1 MSNQRE
7 NPFKPVKGTLKK
19 GQLAA
24 LLVGLFLVISLLT
37 GFYIVDQSE
46 EAVVLRWGR
55 YKTTTG
61 PGLQFKAPLGIDRV
75 YKVPVTVIHTLQ
87 FGFRTDEPGVMT
99 IYSRG
104 DYSNESLMLTGDL
117 NIANVSWIIQ
127 YRINNSQDWLFNF
140 RAADREKTIRDVSQS
155 TINMLVGDRTI
166 FDVMSSE
173 RTNIEVRADELI
185 EETLSGY
192 QMGVEIVAV
201 KLQDVVPPEGAVQEA
216 FEDVNKSIQD
226 MNRLINEGKEQ
237 YNTEV
242 PKAEG
247 EAKRMIQEA
256 EGYAIARENRAN
268 GDVARFRA
276 VYEEYRRNPDIMVDR
291 LYWETMEEVLTSD
304 PDLEIIDRGLDNFLP
319 LKNLTTAGGAQ

>member
-7 NPFKPVKGTLKK
+7 NPFKPIQGSLKK
-19 GQLAA
+19 GQIATILIGF
-24 LLVGLFLVISLLT
+24 VVVVSILT
-37 GFYIVDQSE
+37 GLYMVDETE
-46 EAVVLRWGR
+46 EAVVLRLGR
-55 YKTTTG
+55 YYRTVG
-61 PGLQFKAPLGIDRV
+61 SGLNIKAPLGIDRV

-127 YRINNSQDWLFNF
+127 YKISDPQAWLFNF

-155 TINMLVGDRTI
+155 TLNMLVGDRSI
-166 FDVMSSE
+166 VNVMSSE

-185 EETLSGY
+185 EETLEGY

-226 MNRLINEGKEQ
+226 MNKLINEGKEQ
-237 YNTEV
+237 YNAEV

-268 GDVARFRA
+268 GDVARFKS
-276 VYEEYRRNPDIMVDR
+276 VYEEYRRNPQIMTDR
-291 LYWETMEEVLTSD
+291 LYWETMEEILTSET
-304 PDLEIIDRGLDNFLP
+304 DLEVIDKNLDNFLP
-319 LKNLTTAGGAQ
+319 LKNLTTAGGNQ

>member
-7 NPFKPVKGTLKK
+7 NPFKPVQGSLKK
-19 GQLAA
+19 GQIVAILI
-24 LLVGLFLVISLLT
+24 GLIVVISLLT
-37 GFYIVDQSE
+37 GFYMVDQTE
-46 EAVVLRWGR
+46 EAVVLRLGR
-55 YKTTTG
+55 YYKTTD

-117 NIANVSWIIQ
+117 NIANVSWIVQ
-127 YRINNSQDWLFNF
+127 YKINNPQNWLFNF
-140 RAADREKTIRDVSQS
+140 RAADHEKTIRDVSQS

-166 FDVMSSE
+166 FDVMSNE
-173 RTNIEVRADELI
+173 RTNIEVQAGDLI
-185 EETLSGY
+185 EETLEGY

-201 KLQDVVPPEGAVQEA
+201 KLQDVVPPEGSVQNA

-226 MNRLINEGKEQ
+226 MNKLINEGKEQ
-237 YNTEV
+237 YNAEV

-247 EAKRMIQEA
+247 EAKRMVQEA
-256 EGYAIARENRAN
+256 EGYAVARENRAQ
-268 GDVARFRA
+268 GDVARFEA
-276 VYEEYRRNPDIMVDR
+276 VYQEYRNNPGIMRDR
-291 LYWETMEEVLTSD
+291 LYWETMETVLTSD
-304 PDLEIIDRGLDNFLP
+304 PDLELIDKGLDNFLP
-319 LKNLTTAGGAQ
+319 LKNLTSGGGAQ